1 MSMTTTPIP
10 TEDVIDMIE
19 DILNDLD
26 LFVGDPIY
34 QHTESTLLR
43 WINDLRDKHDV
54 PVGRSLPDA
63 IADAYVAQAI
73 ADIIAKRINRADE
86 ELVDAA
92 MQDMMTDEGWRF
104 EQWNMTLWVECSNDH
119 DTLVVW
125 LGNEIDFDMARI
137 GRAKIAN

>member
-1 MSMTTTPIP
+1 MTTTSIP
-10 TEDVIDMIE
+10 TDDIMTMIDDVLADLGITIE
-19 DILNDLD
+19 AEPILLAWVNA
-26 LFVGDPIY
+26 
-34 QHTESTLLR
+34 
-43 WINDLRDKHDV
+43 LRDKHDV

-92 MQDMMTDEGWRF
+92 MQDMGTDQGWRF
-104 EQWNMTLWVECSNDH
+104 EQWNLTLWVECSNDY
-119 DTLVVW
+119 DTIVVW

>member
-1 MSMTTTPIP
+1 MTTTPIS
-10 TEDVIDMIE
+10 TDDVIDMIN
-19 DILNDLD
+19 DITVMLGLD
-26 LFVGDPIY
+26 IEVRPA
-34 QHTESTLLR
+34 LLA
-43 WINDLRDKHDV
+43 WVNALRDKHDV
-54 PVGRSLPDA
+54 PVGRSIPDRIEA
-63 IADAYVAQAI
+63 RYVAQAI

-104 EQWNMTLWVECSNDH
+104 EQWNLTLWVECSDDH

-125 LGNEIDFDMARI
+125 LGNEIDYDMARI

>member
-10 TEDVIDMIE
+10 TEDVIAMMN
-19 DILNDLD
+19 DIANDLH
-26 LFVGDPIY
+26 LTINAK
-34 QHTESTLLR
+34 SSLLD

-63 IADAYVAQAI
+63 IADAYAAQAI
-73 ADIIAKRINRADE
+73 ADIVAKRINQADE

-92 MQDMMTDEGWRF
+92 MQDMMTDEGWQF
-104 EQWNMTLWVECSNDH
+104 EAHNVVLWVECSNNH
-119 DTLVVW
+119 DTIVVW